1 MSRLKRMDAIN
12 VIPFI
17 DIMLVLLAIVLAT
30 ATFIVEG
37 RLELKLPQAATAQ
50 APTPAETLEIAIDHA
65 GSVFADGAATDM
77 DALADRL
84 ADVPADTSIR
94 LRVDKDA
101 RFGRFVAVI
110 DLLRANGLERLDI
123 ATRRQ

>member
-1 MSRLKRMDAIN
+1 
-12 VIPFI
+12 
-17 DIMLVLLAIVLAT
+17 
-30 ATFIVEG
+30 
-37 RLELKLPQAATAQ
+37 
-50 APTPAETLEIAIDHA
+50 
-65 GSVFADGAATDM
+65 M